1 MTMTSGAPAAQRTT
15 VYAKAEMLAHAQPV
29 QVLNLF
35 GDSQPLPK
43 NSSKVIKLRRW
54 DVKALV
60 TDVNGD
66 PVALTEGSE
75 PAGGDITYNDV
86 EATLKQYGDFVG
98 ITDVCEDVYEDP
110 VRQNATEQN
119 GEQAGEIVE
128 LACWG
133 ALRGGTN
140 VDYSNGT
147 ARIQLNTAIDDTMIA
162 RMERSL
168 MAAKAKHVRKVQT
181 GSVNYE
187 TRPVK
192 ASYIIIGHTDLLYD
206 FEQLTDWIPYQKY
219 AGQERICDYEE
230 GSVGKFRVILSPT
243 LTKFADSGAAD
254 AATSGMVSTTGTSN
268 DVYPFIAFGT
278 HAFGHTRLKGKNAI
292 TPMIVQPNS
301 PSAGD
306 RLGQVGSV
314 GWKTYYVSMIQH
326 SDWLIRGEVCATD
339 L

>member
-1 MTMTSGAPAAQRTT
+1 MTMESGAPVAQRTN

-29 QVLNLF
+29 MVLNMF
-35 GDSQPLPK
+35 GDTQPLPK
-43 NSSKVIKLRRW
+43 NSSKIISLRRW

-60 TDVNGD
+60 VDGSGN
-66 PVALTEGSE
+66 PVPLTEGVE
-75 PAGGDITYNDV
+75 PAGGDITYTDV
-86 EATLKQYGDFVG
+86 EATLQQYGDFVE

-133 ALRGGTN
+133 AVRGGTN
-140 VDYSNGT
+140 VDYASGT
-147 ARIQLNTAIDDTMIA
+147 SRVTVTAVVSDTMIA
-162 RMERSL
+162 RIERNL
-168 MAAKAKHVRKVQT
+168 MSAKAKHVRKVLT
-181 GSVNYE
+181 GDPDYE

-206 FEQLTDWIPYQKY
+206 FEQLTGWVPYHQY
-219 AGQERICDYEE
+219 AGQDRICDYEE

-243 LTKFADSGAAD
+243 VTKWEDAGGAN
-254 AATSGMVSTTGTSN
+254 AALIGTT
-268 DVYPFIAFGT
+268 DPAVAIDIYPFIAFGT

-314 GWKTYYVSMIQH
+314 GSTMSLRPH
-326 SDWLIRGEVCATD
+326 STAMWN
-339 L
+339 